1 MKTIS
6 LTSENAVIP
15 GSRLS
20 AAKGFSALYDS
31 QAACLV
37 FACGT
42 VFKVSSLP
50 GLVHS
55 EMLSDT
61 FWLYLFM
68 IALDILC
75 LACVFRYASSG
86 ADAALR
92 AENNFPYR
100 ALCLLTSLYLAVKGA
115 IYFVYTVVFLMASK
129 GCAALRGARNCSCPS
144 CWSSSWRTSPF
155 WKPTWTS
162 AGTSP

>member
-1 MKTIS
+1 MKTTS

-50 GLVHS
+50 GLVHA

-75 LACVFRYASSG
+75 LACAFRYASSG

-92 AENNFPYR
+92 AENTFPYR

-115 IYFVYTVVFLMASK
+115 IYFVYTVVFLMVDLFVGIPPTSW
-129 GCAALRGARNCSCPS
+129 C
-144 CWSSSWRTSPF
+144 SSSRLP
-155 WKPTWTS
+155 
-162 AGTSP
+162 